1 MIPTVRNIKEN
12 TIVFFIFAS
21 LVFPFLSLQI
31 VKFST
36 TSRRP
41 VRADLSEIPEN
52 VAFPCRLLES
62 IFMIAITVPRESFM
76 R

>member
-12 TIVFFIFAS
+12 TIAFFIFAS

-41 VRADLSEIPEN
+41 VRADLS
-52 VAFPCRLLES
+52 
-62 IFMIAITVPRESFM
+62 
-76 R
+76 